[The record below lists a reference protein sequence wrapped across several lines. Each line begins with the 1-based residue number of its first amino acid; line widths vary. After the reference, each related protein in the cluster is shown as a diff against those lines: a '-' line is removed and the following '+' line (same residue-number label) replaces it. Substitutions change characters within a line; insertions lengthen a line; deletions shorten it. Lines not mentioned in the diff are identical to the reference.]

1 MARRQI
7 TQSLVRSVVRWRPMC
22 DRWRVNRARPGE
34 KYSAR
39 TSMVRRRTAG
49 ARSQRVGDGASIA
62 YVGAKYF
69 SPVHPWCGGVLRAR
83 DQNVWLI
90 AHQSRTYGRK
100 IFRPYTCGALL
111 NLACATIYGVAMFD
125 GWAMAHQSR
134 TDGRKIFRPHTCS
147 ALLHWACATICGVAM
162 VMVG

>member
-7 TQSLVRSVVRWRPMC
+7 TQSLARSAVRWRPMC

-49 ARSQRVGDGASIA
+49 ARSQRMVNRASIA
-62 YVGAKYF
+62 HVRAKYF
-69 SPVHPWCGGVLRAR
+69 SPVHPWCGGVWRAR
-83 DQNVWLI
+83 DHNVRAM
-90 AHQSRTYGRK
+90 AHQLRMHGRK

-125 GWAMAHQSR
+125 GWAIAHQSR
-134 TDGRKIFRPHTCS
+134 THGRNIFRPYKCG
-147 ALLHWACATICGVAM
+147 ALLNLACATIYGAAM
-162 VMVG
+162 FDG